1 MATVTKKYFLSNDE
15 DKRDEQLI
23 KYNAKAQKLYNSGVK
38 KVKLNLSMKD
48 NILFLSYE
56 GS

>member
-56 GS
+56 ES